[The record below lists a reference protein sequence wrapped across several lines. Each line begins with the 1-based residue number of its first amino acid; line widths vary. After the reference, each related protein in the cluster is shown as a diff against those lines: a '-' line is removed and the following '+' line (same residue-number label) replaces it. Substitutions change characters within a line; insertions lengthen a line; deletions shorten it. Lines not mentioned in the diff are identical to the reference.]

1 MSILFY
7 TLYLNFKKFIF
18 RIMKNLTMHSF
29 NISYIYTILKE
40 LHCIFVLIQ
49 ISLIQLPFEYIPFL

>member
-7 TLYLNFKKFIF
+7 TLYLNLKSLYFES
-18 RIMKNLTMHSF
+18 MKTLLCTDF

-40 LHCIFVLIQ
+40 LHCIFVIQ